1 MNLILSKK
9 HESWVESIKDPAVKD
24 LAAKNTIITG
34 GAIASMLLK
43 EEIHDFDFYFTNFE
57 TCKAVAEYYVQQFI
71 KEHDNLKIIPQVVIE
86 DEITGKIFA
95 LDGTQ
100 LNKKEDAIETLQI
113 TNDSKLRV
121 RIRIQSA
128 GIVGDK
134 TNDKEYQ
141 YFEGNMQ
148 NGSIDESLMPA
159 GEEYVDE
166 ALESPEETLRKADEI
181 KADDPEKFSAVGN
194 LCDHQTEKGKFR
206 PVFLSDNAISLSD
219 KVQLIIRFYGNI
231 EEIHKNFDFV
241 HATNFWQSDTKELTL
256 QKEALESLITKR
268 LYYMNSL
275 YPICA
280 LIRMRKFIQR
290 GFFVDAGQ
298 ILKICFQISKLNL
311 EDINVLESQLTGVDQ
326 QYFCQLVNYIQQE
339 KSKNENWILDL
350 PYLISI
356 VDKIFG

>member
-1 MNLILSKK
+1 MSKRIMNLILTKK
-9 HESWVESIKDPAVKD
+9 HESWINSIQDENVKN
-24 LAAKNTIITG
+24 LARQNTIITG

-43 EEIHDFDFYFTNFE
+43 EEIKDFDFYFTNFE

-71 KEHDNLKIIPQVVIE
+71 KEHDNLKIIPKVVI
-86 DEITGKIFA
+86 DKDIDGK
-95 LDGTQ
+95 D
-100 LNKKEDAIETLQI
+100 
-113 TNDSKLRV
+113 RV

-128 GIVGDK
+128 GIVGD
-134 TNDKEYQ
+134 NIDDKSYQ
-141 YFEGNMQ
+141 YFEGDIQ
-148 NGSIDESLMPA
+148 NGRVDESLLAA
-159 GEEYVDE
+159 GEEYVDGT
-166 ALESPEETLRKADEI
+166 LESPEETLRKADEI
-181 KADDPEKFSAVGN
+181 EANDPEKFNAVGN
-194 LCDHQTEKGKFR
+194 LRGHQTEKGKFR
-206 PVFLSDNAISLSD
+206 PVFMSDNAISLSD
-219 KVQLIIRFYGNI
+219 KVQLIIRFYGGI

-256 QKEALESLITKR
+256 RKEALESLIMKR

-311 EDINVLESQLTGVDQ
+311 EDINTLESQLTGVDQ
-326 QYFCQLVNYIQQE
+326 QYFRQLINYIQQE
-339 KSKNENWILDL
+339 KSKNENWVLDL